1 VGGGGSSGRRRR
13 EGAARADACPC
24 VCVRVRMR
32 SSACVFAPALF
43 QPQTHQLASAPAPRC
58 LLPPFSPPFSLQ
70 ANDDVRQ
77 EVFVMQILSFF
88 DAIFPA
94 PLQLRPYRIL
104 ATGPSSGLIEMVTDT
119 LSIDRFKK
127 RSGFPSLRAFFEAAY
142 GPPDAP
148 SFLQAQRNF
157 VCSLAAYS
165 VACYVLGIKVLR
177 QTEPSPTRKPCLSP
191 AHIRLSHPAPLPLP
205 SSRLTPLPRLFRPPP
220 AL

>member
-1 VGGGGSSGRRRR
+1 
-13 EGAARADACPC
+13 
-24 VCVRVRMR
+24 
-32 SSACVFAPALF
+32 
-43 QPQTHQLASAPAPRC
+43 
-58 LLPPFSPPFSLQ
+58 
-70 ANDDVRQ
+70 
-77 EVFVMQILSFF
+77 VMQILSFF